1 MIYRIGDQRPD
12 IHSSVFVAQSADVI
26 GQVTLREHSSVWFNA
41 VIRGDCDHIEVGA
54 RSNIQDGAVLHC
66 DPGKPLL
73 IGQDVTVGHNAMIHC
88 LEVGD
93 RTLVGINAVLLN
105 GAKIGSDCIIGA
117 NTLVKA
123 NAVIPDGSLVV
134 GSPGV
139 VVRQLDDQSK
149 QLLLGSAAVYVE
161 EAAKMATDLIEIKGG
176 E

>member
-1 MIYRIGDQRPD
+1 MIYKYGGHSPS
-12 IHSSVFVAQSADVI
+12 IHSSVFIAQSADVI
-26 GQVTLREHSSVWFNA
+26 GQVTLKENASVWFNA

-66 DPGKPLL
+66 DPGKPLM
-73 IGQDVTVGHNAMIHC
+73 IGEDVTVGHNAMIHC

-93 RTLVGINAVLLN
+93 RTLVGINAVILD

-139 VVRQLDDQSK
+139 VARQLDEQSK
-149 QLLLGSAAVYVE
+149 QFLLGSAAVYVE
-161 EAAKMATDLIEIKGG
+161 KAAKMKIDLVEIKN
-176 E
+176 

>member
-1 MIYRIGDQRPD
+1 MIYRIGDQSPD
-12 IHSSVFVAQSADVI
+12 IHPSVFVAQSADVM

-66 DPGKPLL
+66 DPGKPLV
-73 IGQDVTVGHNAMIHC
+73 IGEDVTVGHNAMIHC

-93 RTLVGINAVLLN
+93 RTLVGINAVILD

-123 NAVIPDGSLVV
+123 NAVIPDGSWWWVRRVLLCASWMSRANSSCLVRPL
-134 GSPGV
+134 SMLKKPPKW
-139 VVRQLDDQSK
+139 RLI
-149 QLLLGSAAVYVE
+149 LL
-161 EAAKMATDLIEIKGG
+161 K
-176 E
+176 

>member
-1 MIYRIGDQRPD
+1 MIYRIGDQSPD
-12 IHSSVFVAQSADVI
+12 IHSSAFVAQSADI
-26 GQVTLREHSSVWFNA
+26 MGQVTLREHSSVWFNA

-66 DPGKPLL
+66 DPGKPLS
-73 IGQDVTVGHNAMIHC
+73 IGEDVTVGHNAMVHC

-93 RTLVGINAVLLN
+93 RTLVGINAVILD

-117 NTLVKA
+117 NSLVKA

-139 VVRQLDDQSK
+139 VVRQLDEQSK
-149 QLLLGSAAVYVE
+149 QALLGSAAGYVE
-161 EAAKMATDLIEIKGG
+161 KAARMASDLVEVKA
-176 E
+176 